1 MLIAALDSTAV
12 TASAAVVEINEGRVS
27 TFGLFTVKNKLTH
40 SEILLPLL
48 ENALKQY
55 GADIKDIDLFAV
67 SAGPGSFTGV
77 RIGAATVKG
86 LAFAENKPCVSVS
99 ALEALA
105 KNIGRGYVCAVMDAR
120 RDQFYTALFKDGER
134 LTEDEALSAQEI
146 YERIKNFDDVTVCGD
161 GTEKFI
167 ALCGN
172 ASNLFPSSMASR
184 DQNAL
189 SVAVCGYEKY
199 IKDEAITPKELKPI
213 YLRMPQAE
221 REKLER
227 EKANKEGENK

>member
-12 TASAAVVEINEGRVS
+12 TASCAVAEINDNKLGTYS
-27 TFGLFTVKNKLTH
+27 LFTVKNKLTH

-55 GADIKDIDLFAV
+55 GASIKDIDLFAV

-77 RIGAATVKG
+77 RIGASTVKG

-99 ALEALA
+99 ALHAMA
-105 KNIGRGYVCAVMDAR
+105 KNVSSRGYVVPVMDAR
-120 RDQFYTALFKDGER
+120 RDQFYTAIFKDGKR
-134 LTEDEALSAQEI
+134 MSEDSALG
-146 YERIKNFDDVTVCGD
+146 FDDILAQLKDLPEVTVCGD
-161 GTEKFI
+161 GMEKFI
-167 ALCGN
+167 SMCNGEGN
-172 ASNLFPSSMASR
+172 IFPASYVSA

-189 SVAVCGYEKY
+189 SVALIGYEKF
-199 IKDEAITPKELKPI
+199 INGESVSAKELQPV

-221 REKLER
+221 RERLER
-227 EKANKEGENK
+227 EKL

>member
-1 MLIAALDSTAV
+1 MLIAGLDSTAV
-12 TASAAVVEINEGRVS
+12 TASASIVEINDGKVS
-27 TFGLFTVKNKLTH
+27 TFSLFTVKNKLTH

-48 ENALKQY
+48 ENALQQY
-55 GADIKDIDLFAV
+55 GAKISDVDLFAV

-86 LAFAENKPCVSVS
+86 LAFAQGKPCVSVS
-99 ALEALA
+99 ALEAIA
-105 KNIGRGYVCAVMDAR
+105 KNVNRGYVCAVMDAR
-120 RDQFYTALFKDGER
+120 RDQFYTAIFKDGER
-134 LTEDEALSAQEI
+134 ISEDRALSAQEI
-146 YERIKNFDDVTVCGD
+146 YEELKDFPEVTVFGD

-167 ALCGN
+167 SLCEG
-172 ASNLFPSSMASR
+172 AGNLFEAPLASR

-189 SVAVCGYEKY
+189 SVAVLGYQKY
-199 IKDEAITPKELKPI
+199 IKGETVTAKELKPI

-227 EKANKEGENK
+227 EKARKEEEKK

>member
-12 TASAAVVEINEGRVS
+12 TASAAVAEITDGKLG
-27 TFGLFTVKNKLTH
+27 TFSLFTVKNKLTH

-86 LAFAENKPCVSVS
+86 LAFAEGKPCAGVS
-99 ALEALA
+99 ALEAMA
-105 KNIGRGYVCAVMDAR
+105 RNVGRGYVCPVMDAR
-120 RDQFYTALFKDGER
+120 RDQFYTALFKDGKR
-134 LTEDEALSAQEI
+134 ITEDAALSAEEI
-146 YERIKNFDDVTVCGD
+146 KALLEDLPEVTVCGD
-161 GTEKFI
+161 GKDKFL
-167 ALCGN
+167 ALCGETG
-172 ASNLFPSSMASR
+172 NLFPASEASS

-189 SVAVCGYEKY
+189 SVALCGYETYTAGKAVPPE
-199 IKDEAITPKELKPI
+199 KLTPV

-227 EKANKEGENK
+227 QKREETTK